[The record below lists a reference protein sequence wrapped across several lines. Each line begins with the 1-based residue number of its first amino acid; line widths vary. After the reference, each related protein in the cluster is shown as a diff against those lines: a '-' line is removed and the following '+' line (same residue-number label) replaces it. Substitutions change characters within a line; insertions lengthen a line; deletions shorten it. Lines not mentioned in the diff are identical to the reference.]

1 MSKVR
6 LLNRVSARGPRSW
19 PLLGHLPF
27 LVFGILK
34 ARGNFAEAVRRMVSE
49 YSRRTLYLRVGRK
62 PVVISADPEFA
73 RRVLVDHASHFP
85 KTGWEKRVLTPTMD
99 EGLIILE
106 GAEWKQHRAAVAPCF
121 SASLLEGLG
130 RTVAGATTDRL
141 ASWRGSVAIGH
152 EIRCIT
158 SDVLTRFF
166 LQDYRLSHAS
176 HPSLDE
182 YARSFARVEEGLES
196 RVFDPVGLID
206 RLRERARRQPSFSDA
221 LGQITQLIEE
231 QVSRVAAEA
240 PPRKSVLDLMLSRL
254 PERAVSRE
262 IRTMTAAGAT
272 TVHLL
277 TWLCHLL
284 GHHPDIQQKLR
295 RELVSRMH
303 DDGDLIS
310 TLESCAY
317 LNAVINEG
325 LRLYPP
331 APYLFRQAAPTIAGE
346 SDPDLPA
353 PSSLV
358 LISVWAMHRHP
369 DFWENPNDFAPER
382 WLKMRERGI
391 ESVDAFMPF
400 GIGPRVCIGR
410 RFALIEAM
418 IILSEIVRRFEIR
431 PTPGRRPQPKL
442 TILTRPN
449 REVVMGVE
457 PIWPPP
463 QHIRP
468 AIVDLPTGSSASV
481 G

>member
-1 MSKVR
+1 MPTTSMTTGKSWARPRIRALANCSLSWQSPAAVKVTTTAVEMITTKVKLRHGNRCPFNNGELPNATFPAEPRLKGRMSNVR
-6 LLNRVSARGPRSW
+6 LPNRVSARGPRSW

-121 SASLLEGLG
+121 SAYLLEGLG

-166 LQDYRLSHAS
+166 LQDHHLSHAS

-206 RLRERARRQPSFSDA
+206 RLRARARGRPSFSDA
-221 LGQITQLIEE
+221 LGQITQVIEE
-231 QVSRVAAEA
+231 QVSRTVAEA
-240 PPRKSVLDLMLSRL
+240 PPRKSVLDLMLSRVL
-254 PERAVSRE
+254 AFAS
-262 IRTMTAAGAT
+262 A
-272 TVHLL
+272 
-277 TWLCHLL
+277 
-284 GHHPDIQQKLR
+284 
-295 RELVSRMH
+295 
-303 DDGDLIS
+303 GDL
-310 TLESCAY
+310 
-317 LNAVINEG
+317 
-325 LRLYPP
+325 R
-331 APYLFRQAAPTIAGE
+331 
-346 SDPDLPA
+346 
-353 PSSLV
+353 
-358 LISVWAMHRHP
+358 
-369 DFWENPNDFAPER
+369 
-382 WLKMRERGI
+382 
-391 ESVDAFMPF
+391 
-400 GIGPRVCIGR
+400 
-410 RFALIEAM
+410 
-418 IILSEIVRRFEIR
+418 
-431 PTPGRRPQPKL
+431 
-442 TILTRPN
+442 
-449 REVVMGVE
+449 
-457 PIWPPP
+457 
-463 QHIRP
+463 
-468 AIVDLPTGSSASV
+468 
-481 G
+481 